1 MTLLKDVWSEI
12 SWYLSN
18 GISLIPVRDQK
29 QGNYEAK
36 TPYGKSWKQYQ
47 TTIITKEDLWFQ
59 MDQQHNTTA
68 IGILGGKVSGNLE
81 IIDIDVKFLP
91 GIDAILFKDIE
102 LLYPEIWNLLRIH
115 KTPSGGYHLLYR
127 CEAPVDGNQK
137 LAGRPAYEDELSI
150 RPKNKTYNFIETR
163 GEGGYVVAPPAMNYS
178 VLFKREIPILTK
190 EQRASIINLCK
201 SYTKIIKV
209 ERPPKPTVAT
219 NDYYETNPFE
229 DYNNRVD
236 PTSLMEELGWSYYK
250 DNSQFIWYTRPGK
263 ISGVSMSF
271 NLNKRFFYC
280 FTASTEL
287 EESHGYTPAVLLSTI
302 LHGGDRKKTYSYLVS
317 KGYGKIKP
325 EREKQIAKRAAIN
338 AKQLPPNA
346 SPEAL
351 AFHVAI
357 SQQMQTDH
365 PYGVYW
371 YDDVEKGIIIDR
383 EALYAVADGLG
394 FRLFNEEPVQIL
406 GNLVYKRDARYFFDA
421 IKSYIHEEDADVYKS
436 ICNSYESF
444 IERHGKF
451 TISRL
456 TILTPSDL
464 MHDTKTHCYKFY
476 QNGMLTITADGST
489 LSPIP
494 QHALVWSTSIQQRNY
509 LQTDTGLYVDFLHRA
524 VGLNDYLLNVIGYL
538 SHEFKDETAGYIVV
552 LSEECPNPKDGGG
565 SGKNIFA
572 ALLNHTTSTISKPG
586 SQVKYD
592 ERFMQ
597 SWNFQKIMVVS
608 DVPKNFDFGF
618 LKELSTGTGIMK
630 KLFVNEYVVDSA
642 NMPKFLISTNFSYE
656 VKDGGIKRRIRP
668 IEFTDFFTRNGGVDT
683 FYQGKHF
690 PNDWTEQDWG
700 SFDST
705 IALGVQMWLANN
717 RKLPAYLLTSGGWSK
732 QFEQSYGS
740 TCADFINENFDTW
753 KNMEFISNDQFKT
766 ELETF
771 YNENSIPKNYQPS
784 TKRLYEAIR
793 EFCEKNKVEFTNGVN
808 KRVGPLVVKG
818 KEFTP
823 SM

>member
-1 MTLLKDVWSEI
+1 MTSLKDVWSEI

-47 TTIITKEDLWFQ
+47 TTIITKDDLWFQ

-91 GIDAILFKDIE
+91 GIDAVLFKDLE
-102 LLYPEIWNLLRIH
+102 LLYPEIWQLLRVH

-127 CEAPVDGNQK
+127 CETPVEGNQK
-137 LAGRPAYEDELSI
+137 LAGRPADESELSI

-178 VLFKREIPILTK
+178 VLFNRAIPILTT
-190 EQRASIINLCK
+190 EQRASILSLCR

-209 ERPPKPTVAT
+209 ERPPKQRTAEV
-219 NDYYETNPFE
+219 DYYETNPFE

-236 PTSLMEELGWSYYK
+236 PTDLMEQLGWSYYK
-250 DNSQFIWYTRPGK
+250 ENSQFVWYTRPGK
-263 ISGVSMSF
+263 NVGISMSF
-271 NLNKRFFYC
+271 NLSKRFFYC

-302 LHGGDRKKTYSYLVS
+302 LHNGDRKQTYAYLV
-317 KGYGKIKP
+317 KNGYGKIKP

-338 AKQLPPNA
+338 SKTLPPNA

-365 PYGVYW
+365 PYGVFW
-371 YDDVEKGIIIDR
+371 YDDSEKGILIDR

-394 FRLFNEEPVQIL
+394 FRLFSDDPVQIL
-406 GNLVYKRDARYFFDA
+406 GNLVYKRDARYFFDS
-421 IKSYIHEEDADVYKS
+421 IKSYVHEEDADVYKS

-456 TILTPSDL
+456 TILAPSDL
-464 MHDTKTHCYKFY
+464 LHDTKTQCYKFY
-476 QNGMLTITADGST
+476 QNGMLTITAEGST
-489 LSPIP
+489 LTQIP
-494 QHALVWSTSIQQRNY
+494 EHAFVWATSIQQRNY
-509 LQTDTGLYVDFLHRA
+509 LQQDEGLYTDFLQKA

-565 SGKNIFA
+565 SGKNIFSS
-572 ALLNHTTSTISKPG
+572 LLAHTTSIVSKPG

-597 SWNFQKIMVVS
+597 SWNFQKVMAVS

-630 KLFVNEYVVDSA
+630 KLFVNEYVVCSA
-642 NMPKFLISTNFSYE
+642 DMPKFLISTNFSYE

-683 FYQGKHF
+683 YYQGKHF
-690 PNDWTEQDWG
+690 PNDWTDNDWG

-705 IALGVQMWLANN
+705 IALGVQMWLSNN

-732 QFEQSYGS
+732 QFEQTYGS
-740 TCADFINENFDTW
+740 TCADFIHENFEGW
-753 KNMEFISNDQFKT
+753 KNAEWLSNEQFKND
-766 ELETF
+766 LDSF
-771 YNENSIPKNYQPS
+771 YTENSIPKNYQPS
-784 TKRLYEAIR
+784 SKRLYEAIG
-793 EFCEKNKVEFTNGVN
+793 EFCEKNKVEFTNSII

-818 KEFTP
+818 KQFT
-823 SM
+823 STV